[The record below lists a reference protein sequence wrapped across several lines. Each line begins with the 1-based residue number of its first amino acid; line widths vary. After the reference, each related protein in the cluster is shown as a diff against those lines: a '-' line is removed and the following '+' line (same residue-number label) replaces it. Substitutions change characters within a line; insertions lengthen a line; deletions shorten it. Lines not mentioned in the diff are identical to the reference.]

1 MDKSTPG
8 RNRTPN
14 QLIKSQLLYLV
25 ELPAHVCQKMAAKI
39 TVSIVEWQI
48 NPEVSK
54 EIRIIRAFFSLK
66 QLRESDKFSWG
77 HLRDMNIR
85 G

>member
-1 MDKSTPG
+1 
-8 RNRTPN
+8 
-14 QLIKSQLLYLV
+14 
-25 ELPAHVCQKMAAKI
+25 VCQKMAAKI